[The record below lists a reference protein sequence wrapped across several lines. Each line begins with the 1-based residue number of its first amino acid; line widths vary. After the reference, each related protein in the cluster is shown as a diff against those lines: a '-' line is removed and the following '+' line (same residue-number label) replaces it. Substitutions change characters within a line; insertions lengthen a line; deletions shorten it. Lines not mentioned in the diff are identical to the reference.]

1 MLLELLAAASLL
13 FGDDSSPDIAFD
25 IHKRNDFDSFEEADS
40 IFDRHGNEHIVDDD
54 YYCDDCDDYHD
65 DCYDDCDNY

>member
-13 FGDDSSPDIAFD
+13 FGGDDDSSSYDAFD
-25 IHKRNDFDSFEEADS
+25 SCRKRNDFDSFEEADS

-65 DCYDDCDNY
+65 DCDDY